1 MQNSSGAT
9 VLVSS
14 LSAGDSILAAAADGT
29 LAFDFVWCFR
39 LFHCRF
45 LLLGTLDFDII
56 SSFSL
61 ADPSAKAAFLSLTT
75 AAATVTLTPT
85 HQLPAGPAKVL
96 KQASEVAASAR
107 RSGSRRRPRERSC
120 RRRSLPRL
128 LLPC

>member
-1 MQNSSGAT
+1 VQNSSGAT

-14 LSAGDSILAAAADGT
+14 LSAGDSILAAAAD
-29 LAFDFVWCFR
+29 
-39 LFHCRF
+39 
-45 LLLGTLDFDII
+45 GTLDFDII

-120 RRRSLPRL
+120 RHPSSR
-128 LLPC
+128 